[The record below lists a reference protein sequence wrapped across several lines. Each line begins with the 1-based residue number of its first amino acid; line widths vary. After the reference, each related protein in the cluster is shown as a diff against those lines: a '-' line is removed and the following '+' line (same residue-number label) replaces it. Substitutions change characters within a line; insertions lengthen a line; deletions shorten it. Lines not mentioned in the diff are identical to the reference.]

1 MLSIKKLI
9 IQRGKSNTRLLSSII
24 IFLIAMLIFL
34 FLNSSQADIEQ
45 SNLEETLNF
54 SPCEF
59 GTFELSRNL
68 KNLKIIFLK

>member
-1 MLSIKKLI
+1 MLSIKNLI
-9 IQRGKSNTRLLSSII
+9 IQRGNSNIRLLSSII
-24 IFLIAMLIFL
+24 LFLVALLIFL

-59 GTFELSRNL
+59 GTFELSRN
-68 KNLKIIFLK
+68 I